1 MRSLAAWLYALACV
15 PLLVIGCNGEVASHT
30 GDADDGG
37 ASTAHDLGG
46 SSGTH
51 SAAGAGG
58 NAGTSAHGSAGSS
71 ASHAADAAVAGH
83 SGAGAGGSAGT
94 AGATVEHDAAV
105 PADGSAGSTA
115 ATIPVGV
122 ACKVAP
128 QTAPPAAWSN
138 ATGNLAGLMSE
149 CGNLTLVAAD
159 PCHDRVIAGVAHGG
173 LWMSSDRGA
182 SWNKLGTGA
191 GSAAIGHRPSSIV
204 FDPEHSDVFYE
215 SGIYGALNDGV
226 FMTSDG
232 GTTFKPLGTI
242 GHIDLVSVDFSDPD
256 RKTLLAGA
264 HETKQKLFLSTD
276 AGANWTDIG
285 PNLPAGSHFSS
296 APLVLD
302 AEHFLLGACGWG
314 DGTCG
319 VFASADQG
327 KHWDMTSMESPAG
340 RPLWAKDGHM
350 VWPAIWGSGALLSD
364 DSGQHW
370 TKVRGPH
377 AGSPEELPD
386 GRIVSVGGDHL
397 IISSDHGATWT
408 NIGEPLPY
416 QPAGMTYSPSTK
428 SFFIWHNDCMD
439 KVLPDAVMTAGF
451 DGG

>member
-1 MRSLAAWLYALACV
+1 MRSTRPWLSAPACCALLALA
-15 PLLVIGCNGEVASHT
+15 GCNGEVASNSPDE
-30 GDADDGG
+30 GDGG
-37 ASTAHDLGG
+37 AAGSGHDADHGG
-46 SSGTH
+46 SHASG
-51 SAAGAGG
+51 
-58 NAGTSAHGSAGSS
+58 GS
-71 ASHAADAAVAGH
+71 
-83 SGAGAGGSAGT
+83 GGSAGT
-94 AGATVEHDAAV
+94 VAHSSAGTSAGTSGHAGSSAAGH
-105 PADGSAGSTA
+105 PADSAGSRAEQDAGAGEGGGGGA
-115 ATIPVGV
+115 AGSPVQSIPVGV

-138 ATGNLAGLMSE
+138 ATGNLAGLASE

-173 LWMSSDRGA
+173 LWMTMDRGA
-182 SWNKLGTGA
+182 SWMKLGTGA
-191 GSAAIGHRPSSIV
+191 GSAELVHRPSSIV

-226 FMTSDG
+226 FKSEDG
-232 GTTFKPLGTI
+232 GTTLKPLGTI

-276 AGANWTDIG
+276 AGQSWTDIG

-302 AEHFLLGACGWG
+302 AQHFLLGACGWG

-364 DSGQHW
+364 DSGAHW
-370 TKVRGPH
+370 TKVSGPH
-377 AGSPEELPD
+377 AGAPEELPD
-386 GRIVSVGGDHL
+386 GRIISIGGDHL

-416 QPAGMTYSPSTK
+416 QPAGMTYSPTTK
-428 SFFIWHNDCMD
+428 SVFIWHNDCMD